1 MSSSPAGPRLAAA
14 YFDGRSARAQ
24 PVTLHIH
31 GDTLHIEGPGVQR
44 QLPARRVQWPERQR
58 HGERQ
63 AHLPEGGLLS
73 SPDAAAWD
81 AWFAASHVRRESLT
95 VRWMQSWR
103 AALGALVLTIAVLA
117 AGYVWGLPVAAK
129 HVAALMPARVQQQI
143 GDAAMDSF
151 RDEWLLPSKLS
162 PERQAALRAQFE
174 QAVRRTPAFA
184 AGTSTAGPTTAST
197 TSPNMSPTWTLHF
210 HATPKPGMGANAFAL
225 PGGHIVVTDDLVA
238 LLNDRPDVLM
248 GVLGHEL
255 GHVQHQHGM
264 RSLVQV
270 GALSAVAALVFG
282 DISTLLTSAPVLLG
296 HAAYS
301 RDFEREA
308 DRSAARLM
316 RANGWNP
323 ADFGLLFERLR
334 DEQAKRRQDQGEAG
348 SKDGAKDGAK
358 DGQTGGQTRAPKH
371 QDKDDGKDGG
381 FNLPIGLSTHPPD
394 AERVRRMLEVTD

>member
-1 MSSSPAGPRLAAA
+1 MSEAQAGPRLAAA

-24 PVTLHIH
+24 PVTLQVH
-31 GDTLHIEGPGVQR
+31 GATLHVEGQGVDLQV
-44 QLPARRVQWPERQR
+44 PVRRVQWPERQR

-81 AWFAASHVRRESLT
+81 AWFAASRVRRESLT

-103 AALGALVLTIAVLA
+103 AALGALVLTIAALA

-129 HVAALMPARVQQQI
+129 HVAAWLPDRVHQQI
-143 GDAAMDSF
+143 GDAAMESF
-151 RDEWLLPSKLS
+151 REEWLLPSQLK
-162 PERQAALRAQFE
+162 PERQAALRTQFE

-184 AGTSTAGPTTAST
+184 AAPPA
-197 TSPNMSPTWTLHF
+197 WTLHF
-210 HATPKPGMGANAFAL
+210 HASPKHGMGANAFAL

-238 LLNDRPDVLM
+238 LLDDRPDVLI

-264 RSLVQV
+264 RSVVQV

-316 RANGWNP
+316 RANGWDP
-323 ADFGLLFERLR
+323 AAFGLLFERLR
-334 DEQAKRRQDQGEAG
+334 DEQAQRRKDKGG
-348 SKDGAKDGAK
+348 SKEAKDAQGGTK
-358 DGQTGGQTRAPKH
+358 DGHGH
-371 QDKDDGKDGG
+371 EDKDGG
-381 FNLPIGLSTHPPD
+381 FDLPIGLSTHPPD

>member
-1 MSSSPAGPRLAAA
+1 VSPAPAGPRLAAA

-24 PVTLHIH
+24 PVTLHIQ
-31 GDTLHIEGPGVQR
+31 GDTLHIEGTGVQV

-81 AWFAASHVRRESLT
+81 AWFAASQVRRESLT

-103 AALGALVLTIAVLA
+103 AALGALGLTIAVLA

-129 HVAALMPARVQQQI
+129 HVAALLPARVQQQI

-151 RDEWLLPSKLS
+151 RDEWLLPSRLS
-162 PERQAALRAQFE
+162 PERQAALRSQFE

-184 AGTSTAGPTTAST
+184 AAPPA
-197 TSPNMSPTWTLHF
+197 WTLHF
-210 HATPKPGMGANAFAL
+210 HATPKHGMGANAFAL

-238 LLNDRPDVLM
+238 LLDDRPDVLI

-316 RANGWNP
+316 RANGWDP
-323 ADFGLLFERLR
+323 AAFGLLFERLR
-334 DEQAKRRQDQGEAG
+334 DEQAKRHKEQHKGRAG
-348 SKDGAKDGAK
+348 SKDGTQGGSPDDAK
-358 DGQTGGQTRAPKH
+358 GGRPGDPKIEE
-371 QDKDDGKDGG
+371 KDDGKDGG

-394 AERVRRMLEVTD
+394 AERVRRMLEVAD

>member
-1 MSSSPAGPRLAAA
+1 MSESPAGPRLAAA
-14 YFDGRSARAQ
+14 YFVGRSARAL
-24 PVTLHIH
+24 PVTLLVQ
-31 GDTLHIEGPGVQR
+31 GDTMHLAGEGINLQVPVR
-44 QLPARRVQWPERQR
+44 QVQWPERQR

-73 SPDAAAWD
+73 SPDSAAWD
-81 AWFAASHVRRESLT
+81 AWFAASRVRADSLT

-103 AALGALVLTIAVLA
+103 AALGALVLTVVVLA
-117 AGYVWGLPVAAK
+117 AGYDWGLPVAAR
-129 HVAALMPARVQQQI
+129 HVAAWLPERVHQQI

-151 RDEWLLPSKLS
+151 RHEWLLPSKLT

-184 AGTSTAGPTTAST
+184 AAP
-197 TSPNMSPTWTLHF
+197 PTWTLHF
-210 HATPKPGMGANAFAL
+210 HATPKHGMGANAFAL

-238 LLNDRPDVLM
+238 LLDDRPDVLI

-264 RSLVQV
+264 RSVVQV

-316 RANGWNP
+316 RANGWDP
-323 ADFGLLFERLR
+323 AAFGLLFERLR
-334 DEQAKRRQDQGEAG
+334 DEHARRGKEKG
-348 SKDGAKDGAK
+348 KGK
-358 DGQTGGQTRAPKH
+358 
-371 QDKDDGKDGG
+371 DGKDGKDGKNKDQGRDEDEG
-381 FNLPIGLSTHPPD
+381 FDLPIGLSTHPPD
-394 AERVRRMLEVTD
+394 AERVRRMREEAAR

>member
-1 MSSSPAGPRLAAA
+1 MSGAHAGPRLPAA

-24 PVTLHIH
+24 PVTLQVQ
-31 GDTLHIEGPGVQR
+31 GGTLHIAGDGIDL
-44 QLPARRVQWPERQR
+44 QLPVRRVQWPERQR

-73 SPDAAAWD
+73 SPDASAWD
-81 AWFAASHVRRESLT
+81 AWFAASQVRRDSLT

-103 AALGALVLTIAVLA
+103 AAVAALVLTIAVLA
-117 AGYVWGLPVAAK
+117 AGYVWGLPVAAR
-129 HVAALMPARVQQQI
+129 HIAGWLPARVHQQI
-143 GDAAMDSF
+143 GDAAMESF
-151 RDEWLLPSKLS
+151 RDEWLLPTKLS
-162 PERQAALRAQFE
+162 PERQAALRTQFE

-184 AGTSTAGPTTAST
+184 AAP
-197 TSPNMSPTWTLHF
+197 PQWTLHF
-210 HATPKPGMGANAFAL
+210 HATPKGGMGANAFAL

-238 LLNDRPDVLM
+238 LLDDRPDVLI

-334 DEQAKRRQDQGEAG
+334 DEQAQRRKAQGGLKDGKDATAPKPAETAKESG
-348 SKDGAKDGAK
+348 DGAKGGPKDSSRSGGK
-358 DGQTGGQTRAPKH
+358 DGHA
-371 QDKDDGKDGG
+371 DEGKDGG
-381 FNLPIGLSTHPPD
+381 FDLPIGLSTHPPD